1 MKIQYIGNFPPPY
14 GGVTRKNQLLYEALS
29 GHFKITVFHKPKWM
43 PGILGQLFDMLRIL
57 TPRSVSIIG
66 VSAVKGKTKM
76 LTWLFYCFNRKSM
89 NRSLYFMMGGIEADR
104 IAGSEKE
111 RRWYA
116 EYKCIF
122 VEAIPM
128 KERLEQAGLTNVKLF
143 PNCRKRPENP
153 YTVRENYK
161 EPLKCL
167 FFSNIQRKKG
177 ADMVLEAAEQVPGV
191 RFDFYG
197 SIDPEFEP
205 YFMSQ
210 ADILPNVC
218 YKGIFEGKPFEI
230 YLLINEYDVLLLPT
244 RWKTEGVPGVLVEG
258 KIAGAAEIVSN
269 QNYNAGVVKNL
280 AEGIVLKENHINELV
295 RAVEE
300 LNTDREKLYLYKVES
315 QKSAE
320 RFYVDA
326 YLDEIVSDIL
336 CP

>member
-167 FFSNIQRKKG
+167 FFSNIQREKG
-177 ADMVLEAAEQVPGV
+177 ADMVLEAAEQVPEAF
-191 RFDFYG
+191 FDFYG
-197 SIDPEFEP
+197 HIDPDFKE
-205 YFMSQ
+205 YFMSKT
-210 ADILPNVC
+210 AVLPNAC
-218 YKGIFEGKPFEI
+218 YKGIFNGKSKDI
-230 YLLINEYDVLLLPT
+230 YSLINQYDVLLLPT
-244 RWKTEGVPGVLVEG
+244 RWKNEGVPGVLIEG
-258 KIAGAAEIVSN
+258 KVAGAAEIISN
-269 QNYNAGVVKNL
+269 QNYNAGIVKDS
-280 AEGIVLKENHINELV
+280 AEGIVLKENNTKQLIKAVRELQM
-295 RAVEE
+295 
-300 LNTDREKLYLYKVES
+300 DRRKLYLYKVES

-320 RFYVDA
+320 RFYEEN
-326 YLDEIVSDIL
+326 YLDEIISAISDS
-336 CP
+336 